1 MYIQLGPFISTPFCD
16 CHCGFLLSRATYG
29 LHPNLRTMFFDSAKE
44 KKEEKE
50 KEGGTVSL
58 WREVIGTI
66 QRLENYRAL
75 IEMSVFPY

>member
-1 MYIQLGPFISTPFCD
+1 MIRFYLEIDSILFDLNIVPKKGSS
-16 CHCGFLLSRATYG
+16 HMG

-58 WREVIGTI
+58 
-66 QRLENYRAL
+66 
-75 IEMSVFPY
+75 

>member
-1 MYIQLGPFISTPFCD
+1 MIRFYLEIDSILFDLNIVPKKGS
-16 CHCGFLLSRATYG
+16 SRNW
-29 LHPNLRTMFFDSAKE
+29 LHPNLRTMFFNSAKE

-75 IEMSVFPY
+75 IEMSVSPY

>member
-1 MYIQLGPFISTPFCD
+1 
-16 CHCGFLLSRATYG
+16 
-29 LHPNLRTMFFDSAKE
+29 MFFNSAKE

-75 IEMSVFPY
+75 IEMSVSPY